1 MEDLAG
7 LGTALAAARA
17 GDDSR
22 YEGCL
27 MLSALP
33 SAPTIELR
41 PGLGERLRRLIGGIR
56 GLRSRVEPAASVR
69 ADARGGR
76 RGSPRPLV
84 AEHAPRAVE
93 LTWSGSRGRGK

>member
-7 LGTALAAARA
+7 LGTALAAARPC
-17 GDDSR
+17 DDSR

-56 GLRSRVEPAASVR
+56 GLRSRVEHAAPVR
-69 ADARGGR
+69 ADARAGR
-76 RGSPRPLV
+76 RGWPRPLLT
-84 AEHAPRAVE
+84 EHAPRVGF
-93 LTWSGSRGRGK
+93 LRWSGPRSQGK